1 MGALESWREEQ
12 ESAYLYR
19 VLAEVEREGKR
30 RELFAGLARA
40 AERQAASWA
49 QELAARPQGH
59 PAPYAPTARVRTIGR
74 LVRALGVRRMLPV
87 LAAAKVRGL
96 STYRAPARTAPHPM
110 PEAAGE
116 VEQRHRST
124 HSGGSL
130 RAAVFGVND
139 GLVSNTCL
147 LLGLAGAEPAPQLYV
162 LAGSAGL
169 LAGAFSMA
177 AGEYL
182 SVRAQ
187 REFAEHQIGIERAE
201 LARYP
206 EEEAE
211 ELALI
216 YQARGLELAEA
227 RALAQRL
234 VSDPAVALDTLA
246 REELG
251 LDPAQ
256 LGAPLGAALASFS
269 SFAVGAAIPL
279 APFLL
284 GAARPIPAAIA
295 AAGLALFAVGCGLA
309 LFTGRGMLWSG
320 ARMLLVGGSAGAL
333 TWWIGSLVG
342 AALG

>member
-1 MGALESWREEQ
+1 
-12 ESAYLYR
+12 
-19 VLAEVEREGKR
+19 
-30 RELFAGLARA
+30 
-40 AERQAASWA
+40 
-49 QELAARPQGH
+49 
-59 PAPYAPTARVRTIGR
+59 
-74 LVRALGVRRMLPV
+74 MLPV

-96 STYRAPARTAPHPM
+96 STYRAPPAPRTPPIPTAAHPM
-110 PEAAGE
+110 PVSAGE
-116 VEQRHRST
+116 VEQRHRSAQG
-124 HSGGSL
+124 GGSL

-147 LLGLAGAEPAPQLYV
+147 LLGMAGADPSPSLYV
-162 LAGSAGL
+162 LTGTAGL
-169 LAGAFSMA
+169 LAGALSMA

-187 REFAEHQIGIERAE
+187 RELAEHQIAIERAE

-216 YQARGLELAEA
+216 YEARGLELAQA
-227 RALAQRL
+227 RELAQRL
-234 VSDPAVALDTLA
+234 VRDPAVALDTLA

-251 LDPAQ
+251 LDPEQ
-256 LGAPLGAALASFS
+256 LGSPLGAALASFA
-269 SFAVGAAIPL
+269 SFAAGAAIPL
-279 APFLL
+279 LPFLL
-284 GAARPIPAAIA
+284 GLARPIPAAIA
-295 AAGLALFAVGCGLA
+295 GAALALFAVGCGLA
-309 LFTGRGMLWSG
+309 LFTGRGFLWSG

>member
-19 VLAEVEREGKR
+19 VLAGIEREARKR
-30 RELFAGLARA
+30 ALFEQLARA

-49 QELAARPQGH
+49 KELDDPPGTYAATP
-59 PAPYAPTARVRTIGR
+59 RVRMIAR

-96 STYRAPARTAPHPM
+96 STYRARPAAPAMPHPM
-110 PEAAGE
+110 PETAGE
-116 VEQRHRST
+116 VEQRHRSAQ
-124 HSGGSL
+124 SGGSL

-147 LLGLAGAEPAPQLYV
+147 LLGLAGAEPAAELYV

-187 REFAEHQIGIERAE
+187 RELAEHQIGLERAE
-201 LARYP
+201 LAHYP

-216 YQARGLELAEA
+216 YEARGLELSEA
-227 RALAQRL
+227 RELAQRL
-234 VSDPAVALDTLA
+234 VRDPEVALDTLA

-256 LGAPLGAALASFS
+256 LGAPLGAALASFA
-269 SFAVGAAIPL
+269 SFAAGAAIPL

-284 GAARPIPAAIA
+284 GLARPIPASIA
-295 AAGLALFAVGCGLA
+295 SAALALFAVGCGLA
-309 LFTGRGMLWSG
+309 LFTGRGFLWSG
-320 ARMLLVGGSAGAL
+320 ARMLLIGGSAGAL
-333 TWWIGSLVG
+333 TWWIGSLFG
-342 AALG
+342 AALA